1 MKRVG
6 AFSPEVIK
14 LLGLPIAPGTPIF
27 IGQTNIDHM
36 KQNHPADFDKYFV
49 YLENILSSPDWVI
62 PDPEGG
68 GIQFVK
74 QIGTRIIV
82 AVRAS
87 GSGAFYARTVF
98 SMIRPKIEKYT
109 ARGLFSRYRVNK

>member
-6 AFSPEVIK
+6 SFAIEVID
-14 LLGLPIAPGTPIF
+14 LLGLSIAPGTPIF
-27 IGQTNIDHM
+27 IGQTNINHM
-36 KQNHPADFDKYFV
+36 KESHPVDFDKYFSHLEDI
-49 YLENILSSPDWVI
+49 LENPDWVI

-74 QIGTRIIV
+74 QIDARVIV

-87 GSGAFYARTVF
+87 GGGAFYARTIF
-98 SMIRPKIEKYT
+98 SMIRPKIDKYS
-109 ARGLFSRYRVNK
+109 ARGLFIRYRVKK

>member
-1 MKRVG
+1 MKCVG
-6 AFSPEVIK
+6 SFSLEVIK
-14 LLGLPIAPGTPIF
+14 LLGLSVATGTQIY

-36 KQNHPADFDKYFV
+36 KTSHPEDFDKY
-49 YLENILSSPDWVI
+49 YDRLEEILLNPDWVI

-74 QIGTRIIV
+74 QMDAHVIV

-87 GSGAFYARTVF
+87 GSGTFYARTIF
-98 SMIRPKIEKYT
+98 SMIREKVIKYS
-109 ARGLFSRYRVNK
+109 AKGLFDQYRVNK